1 MIITKIVVILFVSLG
16 LDKAQALV
24 EIDAKY
30 QMRLDN
36 HLNKVYFMGHNDLQ
50 ILAATNQ
57 NETAKNIT
65 EDDLNDIE

>member
-36 HLNKVYFMGHNDLQ
+36 HLNKVYFKGHNDLQ